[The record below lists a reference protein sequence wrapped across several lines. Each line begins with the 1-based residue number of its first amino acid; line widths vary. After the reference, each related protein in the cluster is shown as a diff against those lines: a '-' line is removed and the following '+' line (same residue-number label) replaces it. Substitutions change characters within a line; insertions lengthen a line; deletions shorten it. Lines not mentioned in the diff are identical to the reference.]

1 MKGLSRS
8 QRRLSPGRRR
18 SGYEVAW
25 MQDEPG
31 ASVLVS
37 RTDDVVTL
45 TLDRPARANALDRV
59 TVARL
64 DDAVDEAASAGDLSA
79 LVILGNGKNFCG
91 GFDLTGLET
100 SDEATLIVRFIEIET
115 LLQKLYHAPFATIAW
130 AQGNALGA
138 GADIFAAC
146 EHRIAA
152 PDARFRMPGW
162 GFGVALGTRRLA
174 DRIGAAAA
182 RDVLS
187 AGRTLDARQA
197 LHAGLATAVAD
208 TGLAPAMADVAP
220 PLASNA
226 GSDTPLADIIA
237 NARRLGPGAR
247 HLNALTVPDHRESDM
262 AALVASLL
270 REPSLKE
277 RMLTYARAVSER
289 RRTPA

>member
-18 SGYEVAW
+18 SGYELAW
-25 MQDEPG
+25 MQDEPD

-37 RTDDVVTL
+37 RADGVLTL

-64 DDAVDEAASAGDLSA
+64 NDAVDEAASAGDLIA

-91 GFDLTGLET
+91 GFDLAGLET
-100 SDEATLIVRFIEIET
+100 SEEATLIVRFIEIER
-115 LLQKLYHAPFATIAW
+115 LLQKLYHAPFVTIAW

-146 EHRIAA
+146 EHRVAA

-182 RDVLS
+182 RDVLG
-187 AGRTLDARQA
+187 AGRTLDAQQA

-208 TGLAPAMADVAP
+208 ATERV
-220 PLASNA
+220 PLLS
-226 GSDTPLADIIA
+226 DIIA
-237 NARRLGPGAR
+237 GARRLGQNAR
-247 HLNALTVPDHRESDM
+247 QLNALTVPDHRESDM

-289 RRTPA
+289 RRTSA